1 MDDEDGAGDDALVSA
16 DPDFDAQ
23 EMSEA
28 GRVRKPPLS
37 DSRHAPY

>member
-1 MDDEDGAGDDALVSA
+1 MDDDDDADDAFVSA

-28 GRVRKPPLS
+28 GRVRREPLS
-37 DSRHAPY
+37 DNRHAPY